1 MAARKTSTLT
11 DIPEIT
17 TGAENE
23 AFVMP
28 DEVDETPKAKKAE
41 KAVVTRQ
48 FVANDYL
55 TERHASNALY
65 ADVMAEMV
73 DADPWKTKVTI
84 KMGRKPTGE
93 AETFFVRVNGR
104 KYDLAY
110 RQTHEVPLPIAMAW
124 LDHEASDDIAK
135 DIADAMTDN
144 YQKLASEKIL

>member
-1 MAARKTSTLT
+1 MATRKTSTLT

-28 DEVDETPKAKKAE
+28 DEVEAPKAKTKAT
-41 KAVVTRQ
+41 ATVTRQ

-55 TERHASNALY
+55 TERHASAALY
-65 ADVMAEMV
+65 EDVMAELGDV
-73 DADPWKTKVTI
+73 DPWSVKITL
-84 KMGRKPTGE
+84 KMGRKPQGE
-93 AETFFVRVNGR
+93 ADAFYIRVNGR
-104 KYDLAY
+104 KYELAY

-124 LDHEASDDIAK
+124 LDHEASNEIAA

-144 YQKLASEKIL
+144 YQKLANEKIL

>member
-28 DEVDETPKAKKAE
+28 DEVEETPKAKKAE

-55 TERHASNALY
+55 TERHASADLY
-65 ADVMAEMV
+65 KDVMFELGDV
-73 DADPWKTKVTI
+73 DPWSVKI
-84 KMGRKPTGE
+84 MLKMGRKPTGE
-93 AETFFVRVNGR
+93 ADTFYIRVNGR
-104 KYDLAY
+104 KYELAY
-110 RQTHEVPLPIAMAW
+110 RQTYEVPLPIAMAW
-124 LDHEASDDIAK
+124 LDHQVSNEIAA
-135 DIADAMTDN
+135 DIADAMTEN